1 MWAGARRGEDAGRG
15 SGPGWAPG
23 RGRAHTQGVLDV
35 DQPAVETEDLGNQ
48 DQLVRHRL
56 VRALV
61 SGQEGFALPPALLPL
76 GDERAC
82 GTGDRRGQAFPPTPR
97 PAVRSPGP
105 AAAASLRPANPSGL
119 QTLGWESDTLGPS
132 RGRQQAGEG
141 PGCRRTLKKHGC
153 AQGWATTACF
163 YKQFYWN
170 AAAHFLAC
178 HPWRLLPHEWS
189 QQ

>member
-1 MWAGARRGEDAGRG
+1 MAPAAAQGAARVWAGARRGEDAGRG

-82 GTGDRRGQAFPPTPR
+82 GTG
-97 PAVRSPGP
+97 PAR
-105 AAAASLRPANPSGL
+105 SGL
-119 QTLGWESDTLGPS
+119 PPHPPAGRAQPGSCSSGITAACEPIRPSNPRLGIRHPGAQPWASASRRRAWVPADAQEAWLYAGLGHH
-132 RGRQQAGEG
+132 R
-141 PGCRRTLKKHGC
+141 L
-153 AQGWATTACF
+153 
-163 YKQFYWN
+163 
-170 AAAHFLAC
+170 FL
-178 HPWRLLPHEWS
+178 
-189 QQ
+189 